1 MLVWLTDA
9 VVFLLNILLFL
20 QKSLALKT
28 SQAMIESK
36 GSLNDFFRSN
46 WQGKV
51 GIWILC
57 LIKWRLMICNR
68 MYNG

>member
-51 GIWILC
+51 GIG
-57 LIKWRLMICNR
+57 
-68 MYNG
+68 YFV